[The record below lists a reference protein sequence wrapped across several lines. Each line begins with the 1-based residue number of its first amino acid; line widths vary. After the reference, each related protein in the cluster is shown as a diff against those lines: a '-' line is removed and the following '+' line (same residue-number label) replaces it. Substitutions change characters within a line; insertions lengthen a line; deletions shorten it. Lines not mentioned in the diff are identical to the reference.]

1 MSRSTT
7 LATLT
12 AAFLAS
18 TALVAPSAFAE
29 APTLESG
36 HANWNIKGSFLSYIQ
51 KPFAAATITAS
62 DGAEKVLDASKL
74 VDFALPVNAKE
85 SKLTATGE
93 GVIDL
98 DGAIS
103 INAHHGAMDIQL
115 SDFKVVIEGAK
126 GFLQADYVRKGAMP
140 SAETTTLTG
149 DDKRIVEF
157 DVQQPL
163 KANKNNQF
171 AATFTPTKLTEDGSA
186 IFDKQYKAG
195 EPFADSKVALA
206 LKFKDAPAQTTPTP
220 TPEGSSLGTGAI
232 VGIVLAAIA
241 ALGGLAFAASQP
253 GFQAMLGKLV

>member
-140 SAETTTLTG
+140 GAETTTLTG

-195 EPFADSKVALA
+195 ESLADSKVSLA
-206 LKFKDAPAQTTPTP
+206 LKFKDASTQ
-220 TPEGSSLGTGAI
+220 PEGSSLGTGAI